1 MIYIIYGDQKF
12 LVNRTLKKVEKG
24 YNDIQKFNYLED
36 SYDDILKSISS
47 FSLFS
52 DKKMVEIFN
61 FKPLLMSDTELKKDK
76 KVEQI
81 IDSIIKCDH
90 IDIYL
95 IIYEASLVNNELYE
109 YVEKNGKFIQNLSL
123 SKNDWKIYASKK
135 FEKVGVK
142 ISPDALE
149 ELISRCENDLN
160 RFDIEFNKVTS
171 YSYDLKMEDIKMLVP
186 EPLEENIFN
195 MVNDLLDFK
204 KDKCIEKY
212 RKLLYSND
220 PVRMISL
227 FATNFRFY
235 SQCYFLNII
244 DKKNI
249 NEIAKILKC
258 NPKRAEISIKKI
270 KSIGINRINRALENL
285 FDIDY
290 KIKGGVIEKNIAFE
304 LFIDNF

>member
-1 MIYIIYGDQKF
+1 M
-12 LVNRTLKKVEKG
+12 
-24 YNDIQKFNYLED
+24 
-36 SYDDILKSISS
+36 
-47 FSLFS
+47 
-52 DKKMVEIFN
+52 
-61 FKPLLMSDTELKKDK
+61 
-76 KVEQI
+76 
-81 IDSIIKCDH
+81 
-90 IDIYL
+90 
-95 IIYEASLVNNELYE
+95 
-109 YVEKNGKFIQNLSL
+109 
-123 SKNDWKIYASKK
+123 
-135 FEKVGVK
+135 
-142 ISPDALE
+142 
-149 ELISRCENDLN
+149 N

-171 YSYDLKMEDIKMLVP
+171 YSYDLKIEDIKMLVP

-290 KIKGGVIEKNIAFE
+290 KIKSGVIEKNIAFE

>member
-1 MIYIIYGDQKF
+1 
-12 LVNRTLKKVEKG
+12 
-24 YNDIQKFNYLED
+24 
-36 SYDDILKSISS
+36 
-47 FSLFS
+47 
-52 DKKMVEIFN
+52 
-61 FKPLLMSDTELKKDK
+61 MSDNELKKDK

-95 IIYEASLVNNELYE
+95 IIYEASLVNNQLYE

-171 YSYDLKMEDIKMLVP
+171 YSYDLKIEDIKMLVP

-249 NEIAKILKC
+249 NEVAKILKC
-258 NPKRAEISIKKI
+258 NPKRADISIKKI

-290 KIKGGVIEKNIAFE
+290 KIKSGVIEKNIAFE